1 MIRMNTSQLREM
13 SSEKIQQ
20 EILQKTQELFKI
32 RMRCYAGVEQR
43 THLLK
48 EARRCIARMKTIFN
62 QKVLHDTK
70 S

>member
-1 MIRMNTSQLREM
+1 MNTSQLRDL
-13 SSEKIQQ
+13 KIDQMK
-20 EILQKTQELFKI
+20 ELILQKTQELFKI

-48 EARRCIARMKTIFN
+48 TARKEIARMKTILN

-70 S
+70 N

>member
-1 MIRMNTSQLREM
+1 MTIEQV
-13 SSEKIQQ
+13 KG

-48 EARRCIARMKTIFN
+48 IARRAIARMKTILN

-70 S
+70 N

>member
-1 MIRMNTSQLREM
+1 MNTSQLKDMTAEQ
-13 SSEKIQQ
+13 IQQ
-20 EILQKTQELFKI
+20 EILQRTQELFKI

-48 EARRCIARMKTIFN
+48 EARRSIARMKTIFN